1 VKNGLSGG
9 PWCSAAKRAD
19 VILFAILLLAATPLP
34 AQEELAAYDIVI
46 NGTHRSSQVAVDV
59 VVDLPERLAGQTV
72 EFLLASKLKI
82 TKSSPKVTSL
92 KDAGA
97 EGFQGINGSS
107 VDLSQRAGVNR
118 YSVQLPA
125 DSTRLNLTYR
135 GAIDYELRT
144 QGEEYTRSFQETP
157 GLVSE
162 DGVYL
167 AGSTLWYPY
176 FGDDLVTFKLNA
188 KTDPGWHLISQGDG
202 DSGGEDGLAT
212 WDSAGPVDEIYLV
225 GGPLTRYEK
234 SAGAV
239 TAEVYLR
246 EPDDA
251 LAQKY
256 LDATA
261 RYLEM
266 YRGLIGPYP
275 YGKFA
280 LVENFWE
287 TGYGMPSFTLL
298 GPQIIRFPFILTSS
312 YPHEILHNWWGNS
325 VFVDY
330 DTGNWAEGLTAYM
343 ADHLIK
349 EQQGQGAEY
358 RRDTLKKYRDFVGEG
373 RDFPLTEFRSRH
385 SAATEAVGYGKTLM
399 GFHMLRLKMGD
410 DAFRRAMQSFYR
422 KNRNRKASFAD
433 VRAALEADGEL
444 DLERFFTDWVERAGA
459 ADLDLADVRVA
470 PGGKGYVTTGRLLQR
485 QPQEPYALDVPI
497 AVVTS
502 NGTAMA
508 TIRSEQRE
516 TGFSINTRNPPQLL
530 SVDPEFDL
538 FRLLDARETA
548 PSIGQV
554 FGESEITAV
563 LPADADE
570 AERNAYEALVA
581 GWESPAQKINRVLDS
596 EVTELPADQ
605 AVWLFGAGNR
615 LVEQL
620 FPADGIARVSRSDD
634 ALDLAGEQLSFAGT
648 STVAM
653 NRHPANPGK
662 AVGWI
667 TVGTPAAFEGMGRKL
682 PHYGKYSYLA
692 FTGDEPENF
701 LKGEWTATDSPLLV
715 DLRPDDA
722 RDTAVAVTGLPKRS
736 ALAEMPQVFSS
747 ERMMETVDWL
757 AAPER
762 EGRGLGSQ
770 GLEDSA
776 EYIAAQFAEIG
787 LEPAGDDGG
796 YLQTFTVDT
805 GPDGGPNTV
814 HNVIGY
820 IPGSDPQFD
829 GQAVL
834 ITAHYDHLG
843 YGWPDERAQA
853 EPGATYVGADD
864 NASGIAVLLELARA
878 CKDGATQPRSLVFV
892 ALTGEEAGL
901 LGSQYYVD
909 HPTPTA
915 IDGIFAVINMD
926 TVGRLGDQPVSILA
940 TESATEWAPVFRGVG
955 FTTGIPVETV
965 PGASES
971 SDQQSFINQGI
982 AGIQVFTGAHL
993 DYHRP
998 SDTPD
1003 KVDAAGMV
1011 KVATVV
1017 KETATYLSERAEPLT
1032 VTGAGR
1038 STGTS
1043 EQTQASASGERRR
1056 VSFGTVPDFAHQG
1069 PGVGVESVIP
1079 GSGAAQAGIQA
1090 GDVITSI
1097 NGEEVADL
1105 GAFSGMLKRFSP
1117 GDVITA
1123 TGSRDGETYEVE
1135 LELQAR

>member
-1 VKNGLSGG
+1 MEKKQSPR
-9 PWCSAAKRAD
+9 PWYSVAKTASAL
-19 VILFAILLLAATPLP
+19 ILAGLLLGTAPLAA
-34 AQEELAAYDIVI
+34 QDELAAYDIVI
-46 NGTHRSSQVAVDV
+46 GGTPKASQVAVDV
-59 VVDLPERLAGQTV
+59 TVDLPERLAGQTI
-72 EFLLASKLKI
+72 EFLLAAKLKI
-82 TKSSPKVTSL
+82 TDSKPKVTRL
-92 KDAGA
+92 KDAGS

-107 VDLSQRAGVNR
+107 VDLSQRAGVER
-118 YSVQLPA
+118 YSVELPS
-125 DSTRLNLTYR
+125 DSTQLRLTYR

-157 GLVSE
+157 GLVGE
-162 DGVYL
+162 QGVYL

-176 FGDDLVTFKLNA
+176 FGDDLVTFTLNA
-188 KTDPGWHLISQGDG
+188 KVDKGWHLISQGDG
-202 DSGGEDGLAT
+202 NSNGDDGLAT
-212 WDSAGPVDEIYLV
+212 WNSAGPVDEIYLV
-225 GGPLTRYEK
+225 GGPLTRYAK

-261 RYLEM
+261 RYIEM

-373 RDFPLTEFRSRH
+373 RDFPLSEFRSRH
-385 SAATEAVGYGKTLM
+385 SAATEAVGYGKTMM
-399 GFHMLRLKMGD
+399 GFHMLRLRIGD

-422 KNRNRKASFAD
+422 KNRNRKATFTD
-433 VRAALEADGEL
+433 VREAVEAAGEL
-444 DLERFFTDWVERAGA
+444 DLERFFADWVDRAGA
-459 ADLDLADVRVA
+459 ADFDLADVRVA
-470 PGGKGYVTTGRLLQR
+470 PGGNGYVVTGRLLQR
-485 QPQEPYALDVPI
+485 QPQAPYALDVPI

-502 NGTAMA
+502 NGTAVE
-508 TIRSEQRE
+508 TISSNQRE
-516 TGFSINTRNPPQLL
+516 TAFSITTRNPPQLL

-554 FGESEITAV
+554 FGEKEITAV
-563 LPADADE
+563 LPADADD
-570 AERNAYEALVA
+570 ATRAAYEGLIAA
-581 GWESPAQKINRVLDS
+581 WESPAQKINRVLDS
-596 EVTELPADQ
+596 EVTELPSDQ
-605 AVWLFGAGNR
+605 AIWLLGADNR
-615 LVEQL
+615 LVERL
-620 FPADGIARVSRSDD
+620 FPSDGVARVTRGEEGMT
-634 ALDLAGEQLSFAGT
+634 LAGEALDFSGT

-653 NRHPANPGK
+653 NRHPANAAK

-692 FTGDEPENF
+692 FRGDEPENF

-715 DLRPDDA
+715 DLRPADA
-722 RDTAVAVTGLPKRS
+722 RDSAVAVNGLPKRV
-736 ALAEMPQVFSS
+736 ALAEMPPVFSS

-776 EYIAAQFAEIG
+776 QYIAEQFADIG
-787 LEPAGDDGG
+787 LEPAGDAGG

-820 IPGSDPQFD
+820 IPGTDPQFD

-853 EPGATYVGADD
+853 EPGATYRGADD
-864 NASGIAVLLELARA
+864 NASGVAVLLELARA
-878 CKDGATQPRSLVFV
+878 YKDSAAQPRSLVFV
-892 ALTGEEAGL
+892 ALTAEEAGL
-901 LGSQYYVD
+901 LGSQHYVENS
-909 HPTPTA
+909 TPTA
-915 IDGIFAVINMD
+915 PDGIFAVINMD
-926 TVGRLGDQPVSILA
+926 TVGRLGDKTIQILA
-940 TESATEWAPVFRGVG
+940 AESATEWAPVFRGVG
-955 FTTGIPVETV
+955 FTTGIPVKTV

-971 SDQQSFINQGI
+971 SDQQSFINEGI

-1003 KVDAAGMV
+1003 KVDANGMV

-1032 VTGAGR
+1032 FTGALLGSGPPER
-1038 STGTS
+1038 K
-1043 EQTQASASGERRR
+1043 QAAASGERRR

-1097 NGEEVADL
+1097 NGEDIADL

-1117 GDVITA
+1117 GDVVTA
-1123 TGSRDGETYEVE
+1123 SGSRNGEPFEVE

>member
-1 VKNGLSGG
+1 VETKTSNR
-9 PWCSAAKRAD
+9 PWCSAVRKLSAA
-19 VILFAILLLAATPLP
+19 VLAGLLLSAPLA
-34 AQEELAAYDIVI
+34 AQEELAAYDIVVQ
-46 NGTHRSSQVAVDV
+46 GTPRTSQLAVDV
-59 VVDLPERLAGQTV
+59 KVDLPERLAGQPV

-82 TKSSPKVTSL
+82 TDSSPKVTRL
-92 KDAGA
+92 KDSGS

-107 VDLSQRAGVNR
+107 VDLSQRAGVHR
-118 YSVQLPA
+118 YRVQLPA
-125 DSTRLNLTYR
+125 DSASLKLTYR
-135 GAIDYELRT
+135 GAIDYQLRT
-144 QGEEYTRSFQETP
+144 AGEEYTRSFQETP
-157 GLVSE
+157 GVVSDE
-162 DGVYL
+162 GIYL

-176 FGDDLVTFKLNA
+176 FGDDLVTFKLSA
-188 KTDPGWHLISQGDG
+188 KVDEGWHVISQGDG

-239 TAEVYLR
+239 MAEVYLR

-261 RYLEM
+261 RYIEM

-325 VFVDY
+325 VFVEY
-330 DTGNWAEGLTAYM
+330 DTGNWCEGLTAYM

-358 RRDTLKKYRDFVGEG
+358 RRDVLKKYRDFVGEG

-399 GFHMLRLKMGD
+399 GFHMLRLQMGD
-410 DAFRRAMQSFYR
+410 DAFRRALQSFYR
-422 KNRNRKASFAD
+422 KNLNRKASFGD
-433 VRAALEADGEL
+433 VRKAMEAAGEL
-444 DLERFFTDWVERAGA
+444 ELERFFADWVERAGA
-459 ADLDLADVRVA
+459 ADLDLEDVSVA
-470 PGGKGYVTTGRLLQR
+470 PGGKDYVVTGRLLQR
-485 QPQEPYALDVPI
+485 QPQEPYQLDVPI

-502 NGTAMA
+502 NGTAIE
-508 TIRSEQRE
+508 TIRSDSRE
-516 TGFSINTRNPPQLL
+516 TEFRISTRNPPQLL
-530 SVDPEFDL
+530 SVDPAFDL

-554 FGESEITAV
+554 FGEAEITAV

-570 AERNAYEALVA
+570 AAREAYEALMA
-581 GWESPAQKINRVLDS
+581 SWESPAQKINRVLDS

-605 AVWLFGAGNR
+605 AIWLLGAENR

-620 FPADGIARVSRSDD
+620 FPANGVARVSRDD
-634 ALDLAGEQLSFAGT
+634 AGMKLAGKSLDFAGN

-653 NRHPANPGK
+653 NRHPANPAK
-662 AVGWI
+662 AIGWI
-667 TVGTPAAFEGMGRKL
+667 TVGAPAAFEGMGRKL

-692 FTGDEPENF
+692 FRGDEPENF

-715 DLRPDDA
+715 DLRPADA
-722 RDTAVAVTGLPKRS
+722 RDATVTVSGLPKRM
-736 ALAEMPQVFSS
+736 ALAEMPPVFSS
-747 ERMMETVDWL
+747 ERMQETVDWL

-776 EYIAAQFAEIG
+776 KYIAEQFAEIG

-796 YLQTFTVDT
+796 FLQTFTVDT

-853 EPGATYVGADD
+853 EPGATYRGADD
-864 NASGIAVLLELARA
+864 NASGVAVLLELARA
-878 CKDGATQPRSLVFV
+878 YMDSAAQPRSLVFV
-892 ALTGEEAGL
+892 ALTAEEAGL
-901 LGSQYYVD
+901 LGSQHYVENS
-909 HPTPTA
+909 TPTA
-915 IDGIFAVINMD
+915 LDGIFAVVNMD

-940 TESATEWAPVFRGVG
+940 AESASEWTPVFRGVG
-955 FTTGIPVETV
+955 FTTGIPIKTV

-971 SDQQSFINQGI
+971 SDQQSFINKGI

-1003 KVDAAGMV
+1003 KVDADGMV

-1017 KETATYLSERAEPLT
+1017 KETATYLSERPEPLT

-1038 STGTS
+1038 GSGTA
-1043 EQTQASASGERRR
+1043 EQTRASAGGERRR
-1056 VSFGTVPDFAHQG
+1056 VSFGTVPDFMHQG
-1069 PGVGVESVIP
+1069 AGVGVESVIP
-1079 GSGAAQAGIQA
+1079 GSGAAAAGIQA
-1090 GDVITSI
+1090 GDVITAI

-1105 GAFSGMLKRFSP
+1105 AAFSGMLKTFSP
-1117 GDVITA
+1117 GDTVTA
-1123 TGSRDGETYEVE
+1123 TGMRDGKAYEVE

>member
-1 VKNGLSGG
+1 MKKKPSNR
-9 PWCSAAKRAD
+9 PWCSVARKASGL
-19 VILFAILLLAATPLP
+19 ILAGLLLGAAPLA

-46 NGTHRSSQVAVDV
+46 GGTPKASQVAVDV
-59 VVDLPERLAGQTV
+59 TVDLPARLAGQTV

-82 TKSSPKVTSL
+82 TDSKPKVTRL
-92 KDAGA
+92 KDAGG

-107 VDLSQRAGVNR
+107 VDLSQRAGVER
-118 YSVQLPA
+118 YSLQLPA
-125 DSTRLNLTYR
+125 DSTQLRLTYR
-135 GAIDYELRT
+135 GALDYELRT

-162 DGVYL
+162 QGVYL

-176 FGDDLVTFKLNA
+176 FGNDLVTFKLNA
-188 KTDPGWHLISQGDG
+188 KVDAGWHLISQGDG
-202 DSGGEDGLAT
+202 NSNGDDGLAT

-261 RYLEM
+261 RYIEM

-358 RRDTLKKYRDFVGEG
+358 RRDVLKKYRDFVGEG

-410 DAFRRAMQSFYR
+410 DAFRRAVQSFYR

-433 VRAALEADGEL
+433 VRAAMEAAGEM
-444 DLERFFTDWVERAGA
+444 DLAAFFADWVDRAGA

-470 PGGKGYVTTGRLLQR
+470 PGGKGYVVTGRLLQR
-485 QPQEPYALDVPI
+485 QAQEPYVLDVPI

-502 NGTAMA
+502 NGTAIE
-508 TIRSEQRE
+508 TVRSDARE
-516 TGFSINTRNPPQLL
+516 TEFSISTRNAPQLI

-554 FGESEITAV
+554 FGEEEITAV

-570 AERNAYEALVA
+570 ASRAAYEKLI
-581 GWESPAQKINRVLDS
+581 GSWESPAQKINRVLDS
-596 EVTELPADQ
+596 EVSELPADQ
-605 AVWLFGAGNR
+605 AIWLLGAENR
-615 LVEQL
+615 LVERL
-620 FPADGIARVSRSDD
+620 FPANGVARVARVDGGVTI
-634 ALDLAGEQLSFAGT
+634 AGETLSFDGV

-653 NRHPANPGK
+653 NRHPANPGR

-667 TVGTPAAFEGMGRKL
+667 TVGTPAAFDGMGRKL

-692 FTGDEPENF
+692 FRGDEPENF
-701 LKGEWTATDSPLLV
+701 LKGEWTATDSPLVV
-715 DLRPDDA
+715 DLRPADA
-722 RDTAVAVTGLPKRS
+722 RDAAVAVTGLPKRT
-736 ALAEMPQVFSS
+736 ALAEMPPVFSGA
-747 ERMMETVDWL
+747 RMQETVEWL

-776 EYIAAQFAEIG
+776 KYIAEQFAEIG
-787 LEPAGDDGG
+787 LEPAGDNGS

-814 HNVIGY
+814 HNVVGY
-820 IPGSDPQFD
+820 IPGRDPQFE

-853 EPGATYVGADD
+853 RTRSDLRRRRRQRQRRRRAAGTGPGLQGQRGAAAQPGVRRTDRRGSRT
-864 NASGIAVLLELARA
+864 ARFAVLRRASDPDRARRYFRRHQHGHGRA
-878 CKDGATQPRSLVFV
+878 ARQQAVVDPR
-892 ALTGEEAGL
+892 
-901 LGSQYYVD
+901 
-909 HPTPTA
+909 H
-915 IDGIFAVINMD
+915 
-926 TVGRLGDQPVSILA
+926 
-940 TESATEWAPVFRGVG
+940 
-955 FTTGIPVETV
+955 
-965 PGASES
+965 
-971 SDQQSFINQGI
+971 
-982 AGIQVFTGAHL
+982 
-993 DYHRP
+993 
-998 SDTPD
+998 
-1003 KVDAAGMV
+1003 
-1011 KVATVV
+1011 
-1017 KETATYLSERAEPLT
+1017 
-1032 VTGAGR
+1032 
-1038 STGTS
+1038 
-1043 EQTQASASGERRR
+1043 
-1056 VSFGTVPDFAHQG
+1056 
-1069 PGVGVESVIP
+1069 
-1079 GSGAAQAGIQA
+1079 
-1090 GDVITSI
+1090 
-1097 NGEEVADL
+1097 
-1105 GAFSGMLKRFSP
+1105 
-1117 GDVITA
+1117 
-1123 TGSRDGETYEVE
+1123 
-1135 LELQAR
+1135 